1 MAQGGIMTST
11 LMALL
16 PACCASPQ
24 ALLRRSPEKPLYPRL
39 IAASALA
46 SALLAGAPAS
56 AQQAPQTLLNTSYD
70 IARELFAAIN
80 PKFQADWQAKGG
92 QPVTIEQSFAGTS
105 RQAQSIIQGLKADVV
120 TFNQVPDVDILA
132 KRGLVASDWQAKF
145 PNHSSPYYSTIAFLV
160 RKGNPKHIKT
170 WDDLVR
176 DDVKVVF
183 PNPKTS
189 GNARYTYLG
198 AWLYA
203 NEKFKGD
210 DAQTRQFVGK
220 LLKNV
225 ESFPTGG
232 RGATVAFAQN
242 NQGDAVLTFESEV
255 NNIARG
261 EEFKVQGFEV
271 VVPPVSVLA
280 EFPVAVVD
288 KVADE
293 KGTRKL
299 AEAYLQFQYTHDIQQ
314 LLAGF
319 FYRVHD
325 AQVVA
330 ANADRFPKIRLIDP
344 TEVLGTWDKITET
357 HFAAN
362 GVLDQLLA
370 AGR

>member
-1 MAQGGIMTST
+1 MLKPLLATLAAALTTFAAPSMAQG
-11 LMALL
+11 
-16 PACCASPQ
+16 
-24 ALLRRSPEKPLYPRL
+24 K
-39 IAASALA
+39 
-46 SALLAGAPAS
+46 
-56 AQQAPQTLLNTSYD
+56 PQTLLNTSYD
-70 IARELFAAIN
+70 VARELFTAIN
-80 PKFQADWQAKGG
+80 PKFAADWKQKTG
-92 QPVTIEQSFAGTS
+92 QDVQFEQSFAGTS
-105 RQAQSIIQGLKADVV
+105 RQAQSILQGLKADVV

-132 KRGLVASDWQAKF
+132 KRGLLARDWQTKF
-145 PNHSSPYYSTIAFLV
+145 PNNSSPYYSTIAFLV
-160 RKGNPKHIKT
+160 RKGNPKHIKS

-203 NEKFKGD
+203 NEKFNGD
-210 DAQTRQFVGK
+210 QDKIKQFVGK

-255 NNIARG
+255 NNIAHG
-261 EEFKVQGFEV
+261 DEFKADGFEV

-299 AEAYLQFQYTHDIQQ
+299 AEAYLQYQYTPAIQA
-314 LLAGF
+314 LLASF
-319 FYRVHD
+319 YYRVHD
-325 AQVVA
+325 ADAVRTYA
-330 ANADRFPKIRLIDP
+330 ARFPDIKLINP
-344 TEVLGTWDKITET
+344 TDVLGSWDKITET
-357 HFAAN
+357 HFSAN